1 MAQMPDQSTAHSAK
15 PRWKPLIWLL
25 LLDGFSILLLILGL
39 FMQFSPDS
47 GVAQALP
54 PAAKLPLLVIGGGLF
69 GFCWFAL
76 ARSVFSAHRRD

>member
-1 MAQMPDQSTAHSAK
+1 MAQMPDQSTARSAM

-25 LLDGFSILLLILGL
+25 LLDGFSVLLLILGL

-54 PAAKLPLLVIGGGLF
+54 PAAKLPLLVIGGGIF
-69 GFCWFAL
+69 AVCWFAL
-76 ARSVFSAHRRD
+76 TRSVIAAHR